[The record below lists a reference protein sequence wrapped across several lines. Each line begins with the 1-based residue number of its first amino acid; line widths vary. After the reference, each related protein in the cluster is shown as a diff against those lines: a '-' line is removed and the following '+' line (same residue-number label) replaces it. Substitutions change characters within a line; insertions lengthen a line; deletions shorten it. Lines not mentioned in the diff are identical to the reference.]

1 VIESIGYLSYHTSPL
16 LIPGSGD
23 AGGMNVYIDE
33 LAREMAGRGVCVDVY
48 TRKDDPSLPDEI
60 RVTDRYRV
68 VHIEAGPAEKVGI
81 GELVDWVEPFT
92 DAAVEFAQEEGCT
105 YDLLHSHYW
114 LSGRIG
120 LEMKDALGVPLAN
133 SFHTL
138 GRVKDLTRRADDAR
152 SSPTRILT
160 EQAVIERSDCVIAST
175 PAEAR
180 DLLEHYGA
188 DPTRLCMNP
197 PGISHE
203 LFYPGNNE
211 AARARLGFA
220 EGPLVLFVG
229 RIQPLK
235 GVDVALEA
243 VALARRDLPDLRMV
257 IVGGPSGI
265 EGHIEAERLRRRAAE
280 PDLEGAVLFLP
291 AQPHHTLADFYRAAD
306 VVICPSR
313 SESFGLVAVEA
324 QACATP
330 VIAANVGGLAFG
342 VANEESGLLID
353 GWDPPDYA
361 DALVR
366 FFTER
371 GLARLLSEGARERS
385 RIFTWKA
392 AADRLLELYDGL
404 TE

>member
-1 VIESIGYLSYHTSPL
+1 MIESIGYLSYHTSPL
-16 LIPGSGD
+16 LAPGSGD

-81 GELVDWVEPFT
+81 SELVEWVGPFT
-92 DAAVEFAQEEGCT
+92 DAAIAFAQTEGCT

-120 LEMKDALGVPLAN
+120 LEMKDSLGVPLAN

-138 GRVKDLTRRADDAR
+138 GRVKDLTRRADDSP
-152 SSPTRILT
+152 SSSTRILT

-175 PAEAR
+175 PAEAK

-203 LFYPGNNE
+203 LFRPGNNE

-220 EGPLVLFVG
+220 DGPLVLFVG

-243 VALARRDLPDLRMV
+243 VALARRELPGLRMV

-280 PDLEGAVLFLP
+280 SDLDGAVLFLP

-342 VANEESGLLID
+342 VANEESGLLIE

-361 DALVR
+361 NALVR